1 MIYLTGDTHG
11 DYDFA
16 KLEVLKAR
24 GLSNEDYLLILG
36 DCGVV
41 WNEADL
47 ASNIALYESLG
58 CVIIFIDGNHENFKL
73 LNTFEVVTYLG
84 AKMHK
89 ISPCI
94 YHVLRG
100 EIFTLDDKTFFC
112 LGGARSTDRAY
123 RKKDVSY
130 WIEEEITSQ
139 DIVHAKEELTKVN
152 YSVDYVLTHC
162 VDSLTV
168 FLYLHMNN
176 DSSTYKL
183 NFIDE
188 EVNYKHWYFGHYH
201 KDLQISSKK
210 TCVYQNIYQLKEDFE
225 IIL

>member
-16 KLEVLKAR
+16 KLNFLKEL
-24 GLSNEDYLLILG
+24 GLSFDDYLLILG

-41 WNEADL
+41 WNEATL
-47 ASNIALYESLG
+47 ASDIALYESLG
-58 CVIIFIDGNHENFKL
+58 CTIIFIDGNHENFAL

-84 AKMHK
+84 AHMHK
-89 ISPCI
+89 ISPHI

-100 EIFTLDDKTFFC
+100 EIFTLQDKKFFC

-139 DIVHAKEELTKVN
+139 DVIHAREELAKVN
-152 YSVDYVLTHC
+152 NSVDYVLTHC
-162 VDSLTV
+162 VDSLTA
-168 FLYLHMNN
+168 FLNLHMKN
-176 DSSTYKL
+176 DSSTEKL
-183 NFIDE
+183 NFIDN
-188 EVNYKHWYFGHYH
+188 EVTYKHWYFGHYH
-201 KDLQISSKK
+201 IDLRISDKK
-210 TCVYQNIYQLKEDFE
+210 TCVYNNIYQLKEDFE